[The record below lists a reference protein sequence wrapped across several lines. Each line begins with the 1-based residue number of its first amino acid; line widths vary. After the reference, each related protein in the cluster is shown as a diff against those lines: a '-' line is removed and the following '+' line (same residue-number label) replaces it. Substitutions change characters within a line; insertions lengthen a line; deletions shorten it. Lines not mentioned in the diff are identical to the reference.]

1 MFQTQQSAPRGGP
14 LGSNR
19 LQNGKMGGASQ
30 WGGFGAPMGGAPG
43 LSNTQSRTN
52 GAAMSSFAQAMGGSQ
67 PHTPLNLEEFPS
79 LSGAPQAQQN
89 TTAQQMWAN
98 PTLRTTQQQTIQ
110 RPQGQGQQ
118 QGQDNQNA
126 NQQLQNQQSHDDSS
140 QSQFSGT
147 GDDYRF
153 GGQGGVGQLGG
164 SQPQTGNIEEFP
176 PLGGAGGEIG
186 PDRRA
191 GLIQNA
197 AAFGNNPNSSAF
209 PGLGQTRN
217 GLPSPTDS
225 QQNRTINPTVGGRG
239 LPSAGET
246 ANKDEGEQ
254 LLMRP
259 VSRTPFDNMR
269 STPTNIQEG
278 SQRTGQTPGNLSFLG
293 PQIGLRTGG
302 DLAPGGQRPQPNQFE
317 QTFGTENASSPSA
330 QTLLHKKLADM
341 TDSERYGLPGLLSM
355 IPLESQDY
363 SSLAMGQDLTVLGLD
378 LSRPDNSPLHPTF
391 GSPFVESNV
400 KPVIPPDFTLPAAYT
415 VTNVPPLH
423 SKMTSFS
430 AETLLAIFYQFPR
443 DILQEIAAQE
453 LYNRDWRWHIKLQ
466 QWMMKDPD
474 LPAPIRLSPK
484 EERGWYLFF
493 DVTNWRRERREF
505 ELNYDHLD
513 QRHGSPAMAGQ
524 MIFKSRTRAIP
535 STLPPGTMSFT
546 TNDDADSVRQN
557 LVALSAAVREMIP
570 AGAKPMPTVPER
582 FNLLARPSHAG
593 CRICGLPGHQSNN
606 INKATACRTAMLSL
620 IGFWED
626 IATHVS
632 FLYQHA
638 ERFRQAI
645 VANRPTYEMRLDDG
659 PVKGGDLE
667 VVLVDRLTRNW
678 LKFQAHLARIRA
690 KANVVLEERELVR
703 YETVTAN
710 LNGFLLDGLTLSDLF
725 ERSIASN

>member
-1 MFQTQQSAPRGGP
+1 
-14 LGSNR
+14 
-19 LQNGKMGGASQ
+19 
-30 WGGFGAPMGGAPG
+30 MGGAPG
-43 LSNTQSRTN
+43 LSNAQSRTN

-98 PTLRTTQQQTIQ
+98 PNLRTTQQQTIQ
-110 RPQGQGQQ
+110 RPQGHGQQ
-118 QGQDNQNA
+118 QGQGNQAA
-126 NQQLQNQQSHDDSS
+126 NQQIQTQSHDDSS
-140 QSQFSGT
+140 QSQFSGA

-197 AAFGNNPNSSAF
+197 AAFGSNPNTSAF

-225 QQNRTINPTVGGRG
+225 QQDRAINPTVGGRG

-246 ANKDEGEQ
+246 LQKNKFEK
-254 LLMRP
+254 LLTGL

-269 STPTNIQEG
+269 STPTNLQEG
-278 SQRTGQTPGNLSFLG
+278 NQRTGQAPGNLSFLG
-293 PQIGLRTGG
+293 PQIGVRGGG
-302 DLAPGGQRPQPNQFE
+302 DLAPGGQRSQTNQFE
-317 QTFGTENASSPSA
+317 QTFGTETSSSPST

-423 SKMTSFS
+423 SKMTGFT

-493 DVTNWRRERREF
+493 DVTNWRRERYLE
-505 ELNYDHLD
+505 
-513 QRHGSPAMAGQ
+513 
-524 MIFKSRTRAIP
+524 T
-535 STLPPGTMSFT
+535 
-546 TNDDADSVRQN
+546 
-557 LVALSAAVREMIP
+557 LSAAVREMTPYGALPVP
-570 AGAKPMPTVPER
+570 AVPR
-582 FNLLARPSHAG
+582 CFNLLARPVHGG
-593 CRICGLPGHQSNN
+593 CRICGLPGHHSNN
-606 INKATACRTAMLSL
+606 INNAVACHTAIVSL

-626 IATHVS
+626 ITNPVS
-632 FLYQHA
+632 FLYRHSG
-638 ERFRQAI
+638 RFKQAI
-645 VANRPTYEMRLDDG
+645 EENEPTYEMRNNDG
-659 PVKGGDLE
+659 PVKGGDIE
-667 VVLVDRLTRNW
+667 VVLVDHLTKNY
-678 LKFQAHLARIRA
+678 LKFQAFWQKIRPQAHTLLA
-690 KANVVLEERELVR
+690 EPELMWFVSVSM
-703 YETVTAN
+703 T
-710 LNGFLLDGLTLSDLF
+710 LDGFLLNRLSRKFMTRQWDVQ
-725 ERSIASN
+725 S

>member
-1 MFQTQQSAPRGGP
+1 MFQTQQNTTRGAP

-19 LQNGKMGGASQ
+19 LQNGKLGGASQ

-43 LSNTQSRTN
+43 LSNAQTRTN

-118 QGQDNQNA
+118 QGQTGQTP
-126 NQQLQNQQSHDDSS
+126 NQQLQNQSHDDSS
-140 QSQFSGT
+140 QSQFSGA

-164 SQPQTGNIEEFP
+164 AQPQTGNIEEFP
-176 PLGGAGGEIG
+176 PLGGAAGEIG

-197 AAFGNNPNSSAF
+197 AAFGSSPNASAF

-225 QQNRTINPTVGGRG
+225 QQDRAINPTVGGRG
-239 LPSAGET
+239 LPSA
-246 ANKDEGEQ
+246 
-254 LLMRP
+254 

-269 STPTNIQEG
+269 ATSTNLQEG
-278 SQRTGQTPGNLSFLG
+278 NQRIGQTPGNLSFIG
-293 PQIGLRTGG
+293 PQIGIRTGG
-302 DLAPGGQRPQPNQFE
+302 DLAPGGQRSQPNQFE
-317 QTFGTENASSPSA
+317 QPFGSENVTSPST

-355 IPLESQDY
+355 IPLESHDY

-400 KPVIPPDFTLPAAYT
+400 KPVIPPDFTLPAGYT

-493 DVTNWRRERREF
+493 DVTNWRRERVLQLWQARCRPLNAIKFLILRE
-505 ELNYDHLD
+505 
-513 QRHGSPAMAGQ
+513 
-524 MIFKSRTRAIP
+524 I
-535 STLPPGTMSFT
+535 
-546 TNDDADSVRQN
+546 NDDADRVRQA
-557 LVALSAAVREMIP
+557 LTVLSAAVREMTP
-570 AGAKPMPTVPER
+570 TGAKPVPTNPHR
-582 FNLLARPSHAG
+582 FNLLARHLNAG
-593 CRICGLPGHQSNN
+593 CRICSLPGHQSDN
-606 INKATACRTAMLSL
+606 IKKAATCRTALLSL

-626 IATHVS
+626 IAADVS
-632 FLYQHA
+632 FLYQQS
-638 ERFRQAI
+638 ERFQKAI
-645 VANRPTYEMRLDDG
+645 VANRPTYEMRLDNG
-659 PVKGGDLE
+659 PLTGGDLE

-678 LKFQAHLARIRA
+678 LKFQAHFSRIRA
-690 KANVVLEERELVR
+690 KANVVLDEGDLGR
-703 YETVTAN
+703 YERVLQN
-710 LNGFLLDGLTLSDLF
+710 LNGFLLGGLTLSDLF
-725 ERSIASN
+725 ERSVAKQQ